1 MNHLWASVILLWH
14 HFNFSYQYWLLLNDL
29 HDLVPFK
36 TCMDQAASE
45 HARCKLVLHALMQNW
60 AQQLHTSVECCDLAI
75 RQLLVTLNFEKS
87 ANLGNTA
94 FRIHMTNPKLL
105 GATEWAFMIDQAV
118 FDPAYAASD

>member
-1 MNHLWASVILLWH
+1 MTFMILYLSRPAWTKQHQSTLDASWFYMH
-14 HFNFSYQYWLLLNDL
+14 W
-29 HDLVPFK
+29 
-36 TCMDQAASE
+36 
-45 HARCKLVLHALMQNW
+45 MQNW